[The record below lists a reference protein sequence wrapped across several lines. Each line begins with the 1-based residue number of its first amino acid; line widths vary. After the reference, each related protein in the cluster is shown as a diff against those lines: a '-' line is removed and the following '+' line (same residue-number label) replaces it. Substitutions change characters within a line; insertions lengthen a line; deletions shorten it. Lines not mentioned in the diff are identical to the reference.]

1 MAMTAENNNAYK
13 KLVEALW
20 RRKLT
25 EAEAAQLRAW
35 LAAHPEAVE
44 DLAADEQLTV
54 ALARLNDKPVS
65 ADFTARVLEVIE
77 HKTQRGVSIVD
88 WLVDRAA
95 RLRRV
100 PKVALATATLVLL
113 LCMFG
118 AHQYRI
124 TTRARLAESVA
135 MLVKVD
141 QLPGPDVLIDYDT
154 IRRFSTLPPPDTELL
169 ALLK

>member
-1 MAMTAENNNAYK
+1 MAMTAQNNNAHK
-13 KLVEALW
+13 KLIEALW

-65 ADFTARVLEVIE
+65 ADFTARVLEAIE
-77 HKTQRGVSIVD
+77 HETPRGVSIVD
-88 WLVDRAA
+88 WLVDRVA

-100 PKVALATATLVLL
+100 PKVALATLVLL